1 MTQFLAL
8 ATVLCTIPVVK
19 VKTVV
24 FERRTLLPVTAT
36 TYVSFTARPLM
47 VTLMMS
53 YFITTLV
60 LMSYSMTAMLVR
72 GKAEL
77 VGALRSSSGPTADSS
92 TQRTVRWI
100 SGRSPGVSTAHEA
113 SSEPS
118 VDSREVEKL
127 ANIGTTR
134 ERDKN
139 DQCGGRRTEFSRL
152 IEC

>member
-8 ATVLCTIPVVK
+8 ATVPVVK
-19 VKTVV
+19 VKAVV

-36 TYVSFTARPLM
+36 TYVSFTARPLR

-72 GKAEL
+72 GKAD
-77 VGALRSSSGPTADSS
+77 SSTADSS

>member
-8 ATVLCTIPVVK
+8 ATVPVVK
-19 VKTVV
+19 VKAVV

-36 TYVSFTARPLM
+36 TYVSFTARPLR

-72 GKAEL
+72 GKAD
-77 VGALRSSSGPTADSS
+77 SSTADSSTADSS